1 MKTTPDPRQATSAP
15 TSRAATTTAAPDPQQ
30 RQATPD
36 PSPAQPRPRAPHLP
50 ATPALPSLPTRPRG
64 HRPQQH
70 GPRAGECRSKGP
82 APNRRAGGESDGPSP
97 PLRRAGARAA
107 RPREHSPPRP
117 PPLLTHARP
126 KATLQCMSPAQAAN
140 AALAIPLESQ
150 APRRRGRPG
159 QPTPIATVQLI
170 EALIR
175 AGTPRREIAAAT
187 GLTESAIAKM
197 AKRRGWIGLA
207 ALARGGVSTSIQDQ
221 PRAPDAALTA
231 IQHREAAR
239 QLRER
244 IAAICQDEALG
255 ATKTGSRSKAALE
268 LARALAVAID
278 TERRC
283 LGLDDPKTA
292 GGRSPGVV
300 ILLPAQS
307 GPAAWDKTAAA
318 ARKTLRRRD
327 APRTIKASVETV
339 PPAAPDDDDSPDLDA
354 EDDEEGET

>member
-1 MKTTPDPRQATSAP
+1 MAIPDTHPPHRQRPGRPTP
-15 TSRAATTTAAPDPQQ
+15 
-30 RQATPD
+30 
-36 PSPAQPRPRAPHLP
+36 P
-50 ATPALPSLPTRPRG
+50 AT
-64 HRPQQH
+64 
-70 GPRAGECRSKGP
+70 
-82 APNRRAGGESDGPSP
+82 
-97 PLRRAGARAA
+97 
-107 RPREHSPPRP
+107 
-117 PPLLTHARP
+117 
-126 KATLQCMSPAQAAN
+126 
-140 AALAIPLESQ
+140 LE
-150 APRRRGRPG
+150 
-159 QPTPIATVQLI
+159 
-170 EALIR
+170 LIR
-175 AGTPRREIAAAT
+175 ALIASGTTHAAIAEAT
-187 GLTESAIAKM
+187 GLGRSTVAQIAQ
-197 AKRRGWIGLA
+197 RHGWRSITRE
-207 ALARGGVSTSIQDQ
+207 ALRGVSTSIQDQ

-244 IAAICQDEALG
+244 IAAICQDDALG

-292 GGRSPGVV
+292 GGRAPGVV

-318 ARKTLRRRD
+318 ARRTLRRRD

-339 PPAAPDDDDSPDLDA
+339 PPAAPEDDDSPDLDA